1 MGIRIMNTKR
11 QNKKLHIRP
20 TYALGIVTL
29 LLAIAVVC
37 GCGRKS
43 ENEALLYPGPDDVQQ
58 YMYKGFTYAKNG
70 QYDKAI
76 SEFNKVIKI
85 DPTNDEAYDNR
96 GIAYMMMD
104 KFSQAMSN
112 YTKAIKINNTNA
124 NAYNNRGLL
133 YAKYRGKYD
142 KAIADFTKAI
152 DIEPDFIDAYISR
165 GMAYSYKNQYD
176 KAISDYD
183 KAIDIN
189 PREPN
194 AHYNRGV
201 AYYNKAEYGKAWD
214 DIKKAQIL
222 NPEVVNQKFLET
234 LRLKMAEPKA
244 TPSREKGLSVHFI
257 IKAVA
262 AENPAYPQGFIV
274 TGKGKIT
281 FFKTPEELIRFF
293 SQQDKEVQN
302 NGIWL
307 LVTNL
312 DAYTEEDKAAEKKLE
327 ELCRQQNIKL
337 FKARG
342 LDLSPAGKN

>member
-1 MGIRIMNTKR
+1 MNLKNLDKELR
-11 QNKKLHIRP
+11 LWP
-20 TYALGIVTL
+20 TYALGIMTL
-29 LLAIAVVC
+29 ILVIAVVC

-43 ENEALLYPGPDDVQQ
+43 EKEALLYPGPDDVRQ

-70 QYDKAI
+70 QHDKAI
-76 SEFNKVIKI
+76 SEFNKVIQI

-96 GIAYMMMD
+96 GIVYMMMG
-104 KFSQAMSN
+104 KISQAMSN

-133 YAKYRGKYD
+133 YAKYIGRYD

-152 DIEPDFIDAYISR
+152 EIEPDLIDAYISR

-176 KAISDYD
+176 KAIGDYN
-183 KAIDIN
+183 KAIEIN
-189 PREPN
+189 PRDPN
-194 AHYNRGV
+194 AYYNRGV
-201 AYYNKAEYGKAWD
+201 AYYNKAEYIKAWD

-222 NPEVVNQKFLET
+222 NPEVVNQEFLEA
-234 LRLKMAEPKA
+234 LKLKMAEPKA
-244 TPSREKGLSVHFI
+244 APSREKGLSAHFI

-274 TGKGKIT
+274 TGKGKMS

-312 DAYTEEDKAAEKKLE
+312 DAYTEEDKAEEKKLE

-337 FKARG
+337 FKSRG
-342 LDLSPAGKN
+342 LDLPTTGKN